1 MVAKMV
7 PLGKTCKKCMLKKQ
21 VELLLFCNSTK
32 RIMKTHLWCQ
42 QLWGMVALTVA
53 TIAARN
59 ILVVNGC
66 KYGASWQDMQ
76 EMHVREAGGIIII
89 L

>member
-1 MVAKMV
+1 MV
-7 PLGKTCKKCMLKKQ
+7 
-21 VELLLFCNSTK
+21 E
-32 RIMKTHLWCQ
+32 
-42 QLWGMVALTVA
+42 LTVA

-66 KYGASWQDMQ
+66 KDGASWQDVQ
-76 EMHVREAGGIIII
+76 EMHVKKAGGIIII

>member
-1 MVAKMV
+1 
-7 PLGKTCKKCMLKKQ
+7 
-21 VELLLFCNSTK
+21 
-32 RIMKTHLWCQ
+32 
-42 QLWGMVALTVA
+42 MVALTVA